1 MGGWAVFG
9 RTKAVVVAAGI
20 AAGFAS
26 SAGVLVPA
34 LPEHRCLFVDLFFC
48 SVDLSAGSPALRACS
63 FRLCRN
69 IAVFLDS
76 STERAGSSAGSPALR
91 ACSFRLCRNIAIC
104 SWDYFLLS
112 EIAGRLTNAARPG
125 IRLPSA
131 GRGFARRRNPS
142 NPPRDVRRHITWGR
156 QNKNARISGHFC
168 FGVPRGIRTPVLT
181 VKG

>member
-1 MGGWAVFG
+1 MWVRRLAGNGGMG
-9 RTKAVVVAAGI
+9 
-20 AAGFAS
+20 
-26 SAGVLVPA
+26 
-34 LPEHRCLFVDLFFC
+34 CLWEDKGGGGC
-48 SVDLSAGSPALRACS
+48 CWICGGGSPALRARS

-69 IAVFLDS
+69 IAVFSWIDS
-76 STERAGSSAGSPALR
+76 LTALNRTPVRPLCGRARFGFAETLL
-91 ACSFRLCRNIAIC
+91 F
-104 SWDYFLLS
+104 FLGIIFVLS

-131 GRGFARRRNPS
+131 GRGFACKRNPS